1 MSGKLSDRDSPRG
14 VSPVGKGHV
23 DRSNV
28 DVEAAAPRGFA
39 QWFGGPKTT
48 VGPRIGP
55 VLDSITIAAE
65 DSDDSASAILHRQKE
80 AEQGADIQYRSCS
93 WQMVWT
99 LGPPVPSGAWSLG
112 VIRTEC

>member
-1 MSGKLSDRDSPRG
+1 MSGKLSDRESPRG
-14 VSPVGKGHV
+14 VSPDDKNHV
-23 DRSNV
+23 ARTDI

-55 VLDSITIAAE
+55 VIDSITLAAE

-93 WQMVWT
+93 WQMVRPLPLRRRSSWRQVSSFLT
-99 LGPPVPSGAWSLG
+99 LY
-112 VIRTEC
+112 